1 MAAVH
6 GIKEGEAPEGKY
18 RVLVELGQGGTAN
31 VYLAV
36 ARGPGGFNKLVVLKA
51 LKRDLSNDPEFR
63 NMFLNEA
70 RLAARLN
77 HPNIVQTNEVAE
89 DQGLPV
95 IVMEYLEGQPL
106 SNLLIRGRGG
116 ALTLAMHLRII
127 ADALQGLHCAHELLD
142 FDGTPLG
149 VVHRDMTPH
158 NVFVTFDGQVKVL
171 DFGIAKLG
179 ASLVETQAGIIK
191 GKLRYMPPEQISGD
205 PVDRR
210 ADLYAVGVML
220 WEAAAG
226 ERLWKGQADAA
237 IMNKVLNAEIP
248 SPRSVNADVPEP
260 LEKIVMKA
268 LAADREQRFATAAE
282 LEQELDQFI
291 GTLGPPVTNRQIGKM
306 VATLFEDVRTKT
318 KQLVDSQ
325 LSKVASLTW
334 AEYQASQL
342 LANAPTMTFSNSTNS
357 NTISDSGSMDVLSG
371 ATRRGRRLAWG
382 LGAAIAIIAIM
393 AWKIA
398 ARDEKDRRALEQATA
413 PVPATQPETP
423 EKTPAPDR
431 VLIRMSAVPND
442 ARLFFDEEQLPS
454 NPFAR
459 TMAAD
464 GSHHFVRAEA
474 AGYNTGSTGVVLDKD
489 TDVVLTLERSKKSE
503 PTPPKGGNAR
513 PAPARPNPPTT
524 PPPPVNPPAP
534 PAKPDCN
541 PPYYVDAHGIKR
553 YKAECM

>member
-1 MAAVH
+1 MTAVH

-116 ALTLAMHLRII
+116 ALTVAMHLRII
-127 ADALQGLHCAHELLD
+127 ADALQGLQCAHELLD

-248 SPRSVNADVPEP
+248 SPRTVNLEVPEQ

-268 LAADREQRFATAAE
+268 LAADREQRYSSAAE
-282 LEQELDQFI
+282 LEQDIDQYVS
-291 GTLGPPVTNRQIGKM
+291 TLGPPITNRQIGKV

-318 KQLVDSQ
+318 KSLVDAQ

-357 NTISDSGSMDVLSG
+357 NTISDSGSVDVLSG

-382 LGAAIAIIAIM
+382 LGAAIAIIAVM
-393 AWKIA
+393 AWKMA
-398 ARDEKDRRALEQATA
+398 ARDEKDRRALEQPA
-413 PVPATQPETP
+413 PAPATLPEPP
-423 EKTPAPDR
+423 EKSPAADR
-431 VLIRMSAVPND
+431 VLIRMSAVPNE
-442 ARLFFDEEQLPS
+442 AKLFFDDEQLPS

-459 TMAAD
+459 AMTAD
-464 GSHHFVRAEA
+464 GSHHVVRAEA
-474 AGYNTGSTGVVLDKD
+474 AGYATGSTAVVLERDA
-489 TDVVLTLERSKKSE
+489 DVVLTLERAKKAE
-503 PTPPKGGNAR
+503 PPAPPNKGGSR
-513 PAPARPNPPTT
+513 
-524 PPPPVNPPAP
+524 PPPPRTSPPPASPPPANPLPP

-541 PPYYVDAHGIKR
+541 PPYYVDSHGIKR